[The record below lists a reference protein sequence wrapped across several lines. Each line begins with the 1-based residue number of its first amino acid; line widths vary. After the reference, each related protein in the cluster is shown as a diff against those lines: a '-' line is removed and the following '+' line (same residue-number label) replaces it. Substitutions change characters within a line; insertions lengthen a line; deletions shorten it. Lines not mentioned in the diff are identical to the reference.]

1 MKEEKIKELIYRNYD
16 NGFHCAEAIVNTIN
30 ELFPGKS
37 NIQCNAASGFCGG
50 IGGCKQDV
58 CGALTGGVVALGFIY
73 GRQKGSTDI
82 SKLVSLS
89 AELRQL
95 FITEFKTTVCMDI
108 IENLENMIE
117 YNDCKDLT
125 AKASWILYNLIK
137 NNN

>member
-16 NGFHCAEAIVNTIN
+16 DGFHCAEAIVNTIN
-30 ELFPGKS
+30 ELFPEKS
-37 NIQCNAASGFCGG
+37 NIHCNAASGFCGG
-50 IGGCKQDV
+50 IGGCKQDA
-58 CGALTGGVVALGFIY
+58 CGALTGGIVALGFIY
-73 GRQKGSTDI
+73 GRQKGNTDI

-95 FITEFKTTVCMDI
+95 FIAEFKTTICMDI

-117 YNDCKDLT
+117 YNGCKDLT
-125 AKASWILYNLIK
+125 AKISWTLYNLIK